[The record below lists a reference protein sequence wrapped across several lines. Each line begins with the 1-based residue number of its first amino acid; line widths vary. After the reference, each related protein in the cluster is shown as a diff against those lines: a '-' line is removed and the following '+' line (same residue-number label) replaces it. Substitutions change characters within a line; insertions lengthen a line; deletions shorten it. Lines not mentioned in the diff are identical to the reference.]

1 MNNELG
7 FWIFLAVLF
16 IELAWLAMLVQ
27 FLKRTDLDG
36 TTKIC
41 WVVVLCTLTLL
52 GLVLFVLFGPRRQRR
67 MQRVSRVFEPAKKES
82 AADENRT
89 SA

>member
-1 MNNELG
+1 MDNILG
-7 FWIFLAVLF
+7 LLFL
-16 IELAWLAMLVQ
+16 LALLLLGVAWVVALVR
-27 FLKRTDLDG
+27 LLWRADLDS

-52 GLVLFVLFGPRRQRR
+52 GLVLFALFGPRRPRR
-67 MQRVSRVFEPAKKES
+67 MQRFRRAYEPVVRGS
-82 AADENRT
+82 AADENRP

>member
-1 MNNELG
+1 MDHILG
-7 FWIFLAVLF
+7 LLFL
-16 IELAWLAMLVQ
+16 LALLLLGVAWVVALVR
-27 FLKRTDLDG
+27 LLWRADLDS

-52 GLVLFVLFGPRRQRR
+52 GLVLFALFGPRRPRR
-67 MQRVSRVFEPAKKES
+67 MQRVRRAYEPAVRGS
-82 AADENRT
+82 AADDNRT

>member
-1 MNNELG
+1 MDNILG
-7 FWIFLAVLF
+7 LLGLLILLLLGV
-16 IELAWLAMLVQ
+16 AWVVALVR
-27 FLKRTDLDG
+27 LLWRTDLDS

-52 GLVLFVLFGPRRQRR
+52 GLVLLVLFGPRRQRR
-67 MQRVSRVFEPAKKES
+67 MQRVRRNVEPAKKES
-82 AADENRT
+82 VADENRT

>member
-1 MNNELG
+1 MNDFLGLLG
-7 FWIFLAVLF
+7 FLVL
-16 IELAWLAMLVQ
+16 LLLGVAWVVALVR
-27 FLKRTDLDG
+27 LLWRADLDS

-67 MQRVSRVFEPAKKES
+67 IQRVRRVYEPPKKES
-82 AADENRT
+82 AVDENRT